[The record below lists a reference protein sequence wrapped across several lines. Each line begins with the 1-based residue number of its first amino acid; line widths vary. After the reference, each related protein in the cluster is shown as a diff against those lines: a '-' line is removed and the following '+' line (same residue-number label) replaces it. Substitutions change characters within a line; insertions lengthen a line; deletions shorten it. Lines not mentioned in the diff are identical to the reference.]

1 MTRLALL
8 TLPPTAPIKTCYE
21 LGLMSGKSD
30 GKFNPGGNVT
40 TAEGVVVAARIHN
53 LWRGG
58 DGSFPSSTPWYQ
70 SAVDYAVQ
78 NDIMAQGQ
86 FSSFTAPITRAQLAD
101 LLARVLPKRDYA
113 SINSVKTLPDVNDN
127 TPGAASILKLYNAGI
142 VSGIDAYGTFAP
154 NNTISRAPN
163 GRHSLPLGSA

>member
-1 MTRLALL
+1 
-8 TLPPTAPIKTCYE
+8 
-21 LGLMSGKSD
+21 MSGKSD